1 MQPAAPGQSPGVPAR
16 AGLVSA
22 VIIKLLGASF
32 ILNTTED
39 PDNVHRVVQRLQ
51 KHIDDV
57 KQNVPGQTA
66 LIVAIL
72 AGLQAVD
79 ENIKLEETRQRQAA
93 VVQQVPAAAPVT
105 IVTREIERVPV
116 PVAGG
121 GGGDAAAG
129 AAGGT
134 PTAAASTHQHSQQQE
149 ESWQEQESNRI
160 AKTLIDSI
168 DSVIDVIEE

>member
-1 MQPAAPGQSPGVPAR
+1 MQPAAEQRPGVSAR

-22 VIIKLLGASF
+22 VIIKLLGTSF

-79 ENIKLEETRQRQAA
+79 ENIKLEEARQRQAPVA
-93 VVQQVPAAAPVT
+93 QQAPAAAPVT
-105 IVTREIERVPV
+105 IVTREIERVPT
-116 PVAGG
+116 PVAVA
-121 GGGDAAAG
+121 GDAPPAAVPAG
-129 AAGGT
+129 AN
-134 PTAAASTHQHSQQQE
+134 THQPQQQE
-149 ESWQEQESNRI
+149 ASWQEQESNRI